1 MTTTAAIECGFRKHY
16 HFGVFAFAMLLS
28 SQANAESF
36 LCDATQ
42 ASENQLPVLEQA
54 CPIGKGLWGGSEPKG
69 HTQNDLFWVQCGL
82 LAKPLSLEK
91 AKPIYKNISTNVW
104 MKPEAKGF
112 RCLIGPYQTYSDAKK
127 ELNGVRKVEGYE
139 EAFIRMVDKSA
150 SGKPQAQSKS
160 KQKSPAKPKSTSP
173 VMAAADSP
181 KVYTDSKE
189 AMKPMAEPKAAN
201 PVASISAVPTLKT
214 QIPKQ
219 GDGNINVQIR
229 LQTNISGKTY
239 SVPYLSDNEHQF
251 YMEQGKPWSRLDY
264 DGAKLVCYELGMALA
279 TEEQWQRLLESKVME
294 KEDWPM
300 HLPYWGLLKKGL
312 FTNGN
317 ITQLKGSSLLNV
329 LCVK

>member
-1 MTTTAAIECGFRKHY
+1 
-16 HFGVFAFAMLLS
+16 MLLS

-54 CPIGKGLWGGSEPKG
+54 CPIGKGLWGSSEPKG

-127 ELNGVRKVEGYE
+127 ELMGVRNVEGYE

-150 SGKPQAQSKS
+150 PKKS
-160 KQKSPAKPKSTSP
+160 QVQPKSSAKPKVKAP
-173 VMAAADSP
+173 VVTATASP
-181 KVYTDSKE
+181 KLYTDSKE
-189 AMKPMAEPKAAN
+189 AMKPKVEPKAAN
-201 PVASISAVPTLKT
+201 SVASISATPTLKA
-214 QIPKQ
+214 QMPKQ

-239 SVPYLSDNEHQF
+239 SVPYLNDNEHQF

-264 DGAKLVCYELGMALA
+264 DGAKLVCYELGMGLA